1 METPD
6 ISDYKVTS
14 EVHVFSEGVS
24 SEEEKN
30 QGIGKLLF
38 YHLLIELSFLPVNIG
53 FITVTSLFKFSLP
66 SQFPIPPKF
75 KDIEESSRQTDE
87 DGDLIVRRRNQSG
100 QDYNLTISTKNLFII
115 GKVY

>member
-38 YHLLIELSFLPVNIG
+38 YHLLI
-53 FITVTSLFKFSLP
+53 
-66 SQFPIPPKF
+66 
-75 KDIEESSRQTDE
+75 
-87 DGDLIVRRRNQSG
+87 
-100 QDYNLTISTKNLFII
+100 
-115 GKVY
+115 